1 MLDGKYIV
9 IEGAI
14 GVGKTSLAKELSRE
28 INGKLVLEKS
38 EENPFLEEFYSNRE
52 EYAFQTQMFF
62 LLSRYR
68 QQQKILQRELFKRAV
83 VCDYLFAKDTI
94 FAYLNL
100 NEEELGLY
108 NHLEPL
114 LAKRIPAPDL
124 VIYLQASTSVLIQR
138 IKNRGKQYE
147 MEISQSYTEE
157 LNKAYNQFFFLYKD
171 SPLLF
176 VDTDQIDF
184 VHSKIDL
191 KDLIKTI
198 KDMRGG
204 TQYYKPVSSDVFGLT
219 ERTI

>member
-1 MLDGKYIV
+1 MLEGKYIV
-9 IEGAI
+9 VEGTI
-14 GVGKTSLAKELSRE
+14 GVGKTSLARELSRE

-38 EENPFLEEFYSNRE
+38 EENPFMEKFYTNAE
-52 EYAFQTQMFF
+52 EYAFQTQIFF
-62 LLSRYR
+62 LLSRYS

-83 VCDYLFAKDTI
+83 VCDYLFAKDRI

-100 NEEELGLY
+100 NEDELGLY
-108 NHLEPL
+108 NRLEPL

-124 VIYLQASTSVLIQR
+124 VIYLQASTSVLIHR

-147 MEISQSYTEE
+147 MEIPETYIEE
-157 LNKAYNQFFFLYKD
+157 LNKAYNHFFFLYKD

-191 KDLIKTI
+191 NDLIKTI

-204 TQYYKPVSSDVFGLT
+204 TQYYKPVSSDIFMQG
-219 ERTI
+219 INDK

>member
-1 MLDGKYIV
+1 MLEGKYIV
-9 IEGAI
+9 IEGTI
-14 GVGKTSLAKELSRE
+14 GVGKTSLARELSRE

-38 EENPFLEEFYSNRE
+38 EENPFLEKFYTNAE
-52 EYAFQTQMFF
+52 EYAFQTQIFF

-83 VCDYLFAKDTI
+83 VCDYLFTKDRI

-100 NEEELGLY
+100 NEDELGLY

-124 VIYLQASTSVLIQR
+124 VIYLQASTSVLIKR

-147 MEISQSYTEE
+147 MEISEKYIED
-157 LNKAYNQFFFLYKD
+157 LNKAYNHFFFLYKD

-184 VHSKIDL
+184 VHSRIDL
-191 KDLIKTI
+191 NDLIKTI

-204 TQYYKPVSSDVFGLT
+204 TQYYKPVSSDIFV
-219 ERTI
+219 ERTLS

>member
-1 MLDGKYIV
+1 MLEGKYIV
-9 IEGAI
+9 VEGTI
-14 GVGKTSLAKELSRE
+14 GVGKTSLARELSRE
-28 INGKLVLEKS
+28 INGKLVLDKS
-38 EENPFLEEFYSNRE
+38 EENPFLEKFYANSE
-52 EYAFQTQMFF
+52 EYAFQAQIFF

-83 VCDYLFAKDTI
+83 VCDYLFAKDRI

-100 NEEELGLY
+100 NEDELGLY
-108 NHLEPL
+108 NRLEPL

-124 VIYLQASTSVLIQR
+124 VIYLQASTSVLTQR

-147 MEISQSYTEE
+147 MEISETYIEE
-157 LNKAYNQFFFLYKD
+157 LNKAYNHFFFLYKD

-191 KDLIKTI
+191 NDLIKTI

-204 TQYYKPVSSDVFGLT
+204 TQYYKPVSSD
-219 ERTI
+219 I

>member
-1 MLDGKYIV
+1 MLEGKYIV
-9 IEGAI
+9 VEGTI
-14 GVGKTSLAKELSRE
+14 GVGKTSLARELSKE

-38 EENPFLEEFYSNRE
+38 EENPFLEKFYGNAE
-52 EYAFQTQMFF
+52 EYAFQTQIFF
-62 LLSRYR
+62 LLSRYS
-68 QQQKILQRELFKRAV
+68 QQQKLLQRELFKRAV
-83 VCDYLFAKDTI
+83 VCDYLFTKDRI

-100 NEEELGLY
+100 NEDELVLY

-147 MEISQSYTEE
+147 MGISQTYIEE
-157 LNKAYNQFFFLYKD
+157 LNKAYNHFFFLYKD

-191 KDLIKTI
+191 NDLIKTI

-204 TQYYKPVSSDVFGLT
+204 TQYYKPVSSDIFI
-219 ERTI
+219 ERTLS

>member
-1 MLDGKYIV
+1 MLEGKYIV
-9 IEGAI
+9 VEGTI
-14 GVGKTSLAKELSRE
+14 GVGKTSLARELSKE

-38 EENPFLEEFYSNRE
+38 EENPFLEKFYGNTE
-52 EYAFQTQMFF
+52 EYAFQTQIFF
-62 LLSRYR
+62 LLSRYS

-83 VCDYLFAKDTI
+83 VCDYLFTKDRI

-100 NEEELGLY
+100 NEDELGLY
-108 NHLEPL
+108 NRLEPL

-147 MEISQSYTEE
+147 MEIPETYIEE
-157 LNKAYNQFFFLYKD
+157 LNKAYNHFFFLYKD

-191 KDLIKTI
+191 GDLIKTI

-204 TQYYKPVSSDVFGLT
+204 TQYYKPVSSDVFV
-219 ERTI
+219 ERTLS